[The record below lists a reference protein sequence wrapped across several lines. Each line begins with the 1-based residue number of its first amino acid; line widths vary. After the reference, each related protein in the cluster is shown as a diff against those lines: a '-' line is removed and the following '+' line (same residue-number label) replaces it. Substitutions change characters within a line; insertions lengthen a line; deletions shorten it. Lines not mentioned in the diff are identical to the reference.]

1 MHIRNKHT
9 ETEYHF
15 KDKNGCQS
23 NIHTLATTKSERDLG
38 KIIRDDLKWSDRI
51 QSAISK
57 AKSALA
63 RIKKKRPQTGAQK
76 RLNCYTQSFF
86 RPHFE

>member
-1 MHIRNKHT
+1 MGFNFNKCKVMRIGNKHN
-9 ETEYHF
+9 EMEYHF

-38 KIIRDDLKWSDRI
+38 IIIRDDLKWSDQI

-63 RIKKKRPQTGAQK
+63 RIKKAFPKNLSK
-76 RLNCYTQSFF
+76 N
-86 RPHFE
+86 